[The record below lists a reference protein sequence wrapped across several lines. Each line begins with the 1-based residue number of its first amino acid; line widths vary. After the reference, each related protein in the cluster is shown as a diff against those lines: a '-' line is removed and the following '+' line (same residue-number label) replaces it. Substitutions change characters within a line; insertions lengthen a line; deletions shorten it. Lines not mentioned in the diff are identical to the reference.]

1 LPPRRTTA
9 TKPPDTV
16 ARRGLFVGLM
26 SGTSVD
32 AIDAVLVELQQGSA
46 QQLGSHTR
54 PITPAMREQI
64 FAVSRGENDTVDALC
79 RLDQELGEA
88 FASATL
94 ELLSTCGVKASE
106 ITAIGSHGQT
116 VRHRPHPA
124 TGPRY
129 TLQIGDA
136 NVIAERTGICTVADF
151 RRRDVAAGGEGAPLV
166 PPFHADVFGRTGQRR
181 AIVNI
186 GGIANVTVLDGHRV
200 IAGFDCGPGNTLLDA
215 WVHKHRG
222 TSFDAHGAW
231 AGEHTADTALL
242 SALMQ
247 DAYFHRSGPR
257 STGPEHFNL
266 AWLEHQLPDGMNPGD
281 VQATLA
287 ELTVHTIVESLGGYE
302 MPEALFVCGGGA
314 RNTDLMRRLHTR
326 IQDAQVRLATT
337 DEQGIDAEWVEAS
350 AFAWL
355 AKRTLDHL
363 AGNEPVVTGAS
374 GARVL
379 GGVYAGGV

>member
-1 LPPRRTTA
+1 
-9 TKPPDTV
+9 
-16 ARRGLFVGLM
+16 M

-32 AIDAVLVELQQGSA
+32 AIDAVLVELNQGSA

-54 PITPAMREQI
+54 PIKPAMREQI

-94 ELLSTCGVKASE
+94 ALLSTCSVDASE

-200 IAGFDCGPGNTLLDA
+200 VAGFDCGPGNTLLDA
-215 WVHKHRG
+215 WVHRHRG
-222 TSFDAHGAW
+222 DSFDAHGAW

-242 SALMQ
+242 SALME
-247 DAYFHRSGPR
+247 DAYFHRAGPR

-266 AWLEHQLPDGMNPGD
+266 AWLEHRLPDDINPGD

-287 ELTVHTIVESLGGYE
+287 ELTVHAIVESLGEYD

-326 IQDAQVRLATT
+326 IQDAQIRLGTT
-337 DEQGIDAEWVEAS
+337 DELGIDAEWVEAS

-355 AKRTLDHL
+355 ARRTLDHL

-379 GGVYAGGV
+379 GSVYAGGG